1 MIEDMINNFLNVS
14 EYAVLGFVGV
24 VFAYLLTSF
33 LLAIG
38 MNKLPRDHGRE
49 FAHDGG
55 LSAGKPRGAGF
66 VFILVFVLA
75 ALVFGNIDRE
85 MTIYLILTVAAMM
98 TGYLDDCAKVS
109 WGELR
114 KGLLDL
120 MIAIMTAVTMVN
132 FNGSDVYSALTGQV
146 INFHPILYSVLA
158 IVLVWGSINVTNC
171 ADGVDGLSGTLVSIS
186 LFTIYMIMNSTGA
199 APEFS
204 YTILLFIACIL
215 GYLWFNATPSRLL
228 MGDAGSRAMGLFIA
242 IAIMKTGYPFLYLLA
257 AFVLMVDGGIGL
269 LKVSLL
275 RFLHIKILTKVR
287 TPLHDH
293 VRKNL
298 GWSNAQTV
306 FKFAIIQIMIS
317 AAVVWLVGML

>member
-1 MIEDMINNFLNVS
+1 MINYFLDTSQYGILGFIGVIFA
-14 EYAVLGFVGV
+14 YAVTS
-24 VFAYLLTSF
+24 LL
-33 LLAIG
+33 LHAG

-66 VFILVFVLA
+66 VFILVFVVA
-75 ALVFGNIDRE
+75 ALIFGHIDRE
-85 MTIYLILTVAAMM
+85 TLIYLILTVAAMM

-120 MIAIMTAVTMVN
+120 VIAVMTAVTMIN
-132 FNGSDVYSALTGQV
+132 FNGSDVTIALLGTTFTL
-146 INFHPILYSVLA
+146 NPIVYGVLA
-158 IVLVWGSINVTNC
+158 VILVWGSINVTNC
-171 ADGVDGLSGTLVSIS
+171 SDGVDGLSGTLTAIT
-186 LFTIYMIMNSTGA
+186 LATIYLVMDKTGIA
-199 APEFS
+199 KEFS
-204 YTILLFIACIL
+204 YLILLFIACIL

-242 IAIMKTGYPFLYLLA
+242 IAVMKTGSPFLYILV

-269 LKVSLL
+269 LKVSLI
-275 RFLHIKILTKVR
+275 RFCKIHILTNVR

-317 AAVVWLVGML
+317 VAVVWCV

>member
-1 MIEDMINNFLNVS
+1 MINNFLNVS

-75 ALVFGNIDRE
+75 ALVFGNVDRE

-132 FNGSDVYSALTGQV
+132 FNGSDVLIAVMGQV
-146 INFHPILYSVLA
+146 IALPPVLYEVLA

-171 ADGVDGLSGTLVSIS
+171 ADGVDGLSGTLTSIT
-186 LFTIYMIMNSTGA
+186 LFTIYMIMNSTGT

-242 IAIMKTGYPFLYLLA
+242 IAIMKSGYPFLYLLA

-269 LKVSLL
+269 VKVSLL

>member
-1 MIEDMINNFLNVS
+1 MINNFLDISNYS
-14 EYAVLGFVGV
+14 ILGFLGV
-24 VFAYLLTSF
+24 VFAYLFTCF
-33 LLAIG
+33 LLGVG

-49 FAHDGG
+49 YAHDGG

-66 VFILVFVLA
+66 VFILVFVLSV
-75 ALVFGNIDRE
+75 LIFGTVNRE
-85 MTIYLILTVAAMM
+85 MVIYLILTVAAMM

-120 MIAIMTAVTMVN
+120 VIAVMTAITMVN
-132 FNGSDVYSALTGQV
+132 FNGSDVIFAFMGQTVSFDPIVYGILAV
-146 INFHPILYSVLA
+146 I
-158 IVLVWGSINVTNC
+158 LVWGSINVTNC
-171 ADGVDGLSGTLVSIS
+171 ADGVDGLSGTLAIVT
-186 LFTIYMIMNSTGA
+186 LATIYMVMNRGGVTS
-199 APEFS
+199 EFS

-215 GYLWFNATPSRLL
+215 GYLWFNATPSKLL

-242 IAIMKTGYPFLYLLA
+242 IAVMKTGSPFLYFLV
-257 AFVLMVDGGIGL
+257 AFMLMVDGGIGL
-269 LKVSLL
+269 VKVSLL
-275 RFLHIKILTKVR
+275 RFLKIRILTKVR

-306 FKFAIIQIMIS
+306 FKFAIIQILIS
-317 AAVVWLVGML
+317 AAVVWLLY